1 MNPTSQTA
9 AAAAPS
15 NTLGN
20 NTKSLHAPRN
30 SLRQKASG
38 ADGKTGEGSV
48 KARAYSMRTQAG
60 RLLFDGKGSKK
71 QKFRV
76 CHCGR
81 SVTGDVVNVRRS
93 PDGTKAS
100 IKGTTVCGSAWTCP
114 ICAYRIGEARRADLE
129 AANVAWVKGGG
140 FTHLITLT
148 FPHEADWLL
157 SDLMVDFD
165 KARNRFRNS
174 RAWKKIFATGGA
186 ADCAGTVG
194 SLELTHGVNGWHPH
208 LHLLAFVKRTLRQD
222 EIDTLTKAWVG
233 QLLKVGL
240 GDGSKLSDMM
250 KHSLDVRG
258 GEDAA
263 AYIVKYG
270 REEQWGLSSE
280 MAGAVAKDAKGKH
293 LKPFGLLRA
302 SMEGDSFAGQRFREF
317 ADAFHGKR
325 LLTWSK
331 GLRDFFGLGA
341 DLDDADIPEPD
352 DSTCDQFVG
361 TLTPEQWKVVVSRE
375 AQASLESYA
384 MVYCTDPGGGRGQQ
398 ALDEF
403 IVWLQTQPA
412 KGGGWFIQPM
422 QRRWRV

>member
-1 MNPTSQTA
+1 MISAVSGAVAGGP
-9 AAAAPS
+9 P

-20 NTKSLHAPRN
+20 NTKSLHADREP
-30 SLRQKASG
+30 LLQKASRS
-38 ADGKTGEGSV
+38 DRKTGQGSA
-48 KARAYSMRTQAG
+48 KAKAYALRTQAG
-60 RLLFDGKGSKK
+60 RLLFDGTGAKR

-81 SVTGDVVNVRRS
+81 SVNGDSVTVRRS
-93 PDGTKAS
+93 PDGSKAS

-114 ICAYRIGEARRADLE
+114 ICAFRIGEARRAELE
-129 AANVAWVKGGG
+129 LANVAWVKGGG

-157 SDLMVDFD
+157 SDLMVNFD

-174 RAWKKIFATGGA
+174 RAWKKIFAAGGA

-208 LHLLAFVKRTLRQD
+208 LHLLAFVKRPLRQD

-250 KHSLDVRG
+250 RHSLDVRG

-280 MAGAVAKDAKGKH
+280 MAGAVAKNAKGEH

-317 ADAFHGKR
+317 AEAFHGKR

-331 GLRDFFGLGA
+331 GLRDFFGLGEELA
-341 DLDDADIPEPD
+341 DEEVPEPD
-352 DSTCDQFVG
+352 DSTCDQVVG
-361 TLTPEQWKVVVSRE
+361 TLNVEQWRVVVSRE
-375 AQASLESYA
+375 AQASLEEYA
-384 MVYCTDPGGGRGQQ
+384 AMYCTDTARGQED
-398 ALDEF
+398 LNDF
-403 IVWLQTQPA
+403 IVWLQAQPA
-412 KGGGWFIQPM
+412 RGGGWFMQPM

>member
-1 MNPTSQTA
+1 M
-9 AAAAPS
+9 
-15 NTLGN
+15 
-20 NTKSLHAPRN
+20 
-30 SLRQKASG
+30 RQKASG
-38 ADGKTGEGSV
+38 ADRKTGPGSA
-48 KARAYSMRTQAG
+48 KARAYALRTQAG
-60 RLLFDGKGSKK
+60 RLLFDGTGKKK

-81 SVTGDVVNVRRS
+81 SINGEHVTVRRS

-100 IKGTTVCGSAWTCP
+100 IKGTTVCGAAWTCP
-114 ICAYRIGEARRADLE
+114 ICAYRIGEVRRAELE
-129 AANVAWVKGGG
+129 LVNVAWVKGGG

-174 RAWKKIFATGGA
+174 RTWKKIFAEGGA
-186 ADCAGTVG
+186 AGCIGTVG

-208 LHLLAFVKRTLRQD
+208 LHLLAFVKRPLRQD

-258 GEDAA
+258 GADAA

-280 MAGAVAKDAKGKH
+280 MAGAVAKDAKGEH

-302 SMEGDSFAGQRFREF
+302 SMEGNTFAGQRFREF
-317 ADAFHGKR
+317 AEAFHGKR

-331 GLRDFFGLGA
+331 GLRAFFGL
-341 DLDDADIPEPD
+341 DEELDDIEVAEPD
-352 DSTCDQFVG
+352 DSTCDQVVG
-361 TLTPEQWKVVVSRE
+361 GLTPEQWRVVLSRE
-375 AQASLESYA
+375 AQASLEEFAA
-384 MVYCTDPGGGRGQQ
+384 MYCTDPRRGQED
-398 ALDEF
+398 LNDF

-412 KGGGWFIQPM
+412 RGGGWFIQPM
-422 QRRWRV
+422 QRRWRHG